1 MFLYII
7 KRAGFNLGV
16 MVVVVTLTF
25 FLMRLLP
32 GDPFMFQRLNPE
44 IKANLY
50 AKHGLDQPVARQYL
64 DYLAALGRFDLGES
78 LKYPGRSV
86 NEIIAESFPVSAAV
100 GFLALVLAVVLGVAL
115 GVLAGVWQSRW
126 PDRLVLACSTLGLSI
141 PNFALGAGLVYIFA
155 LKLKIFPVAMLE
167 KPIDLVLPVL
177 TLAVWPAAV
186 ITRLI
191 RTEIIEV
198 LKKDYILAAMVRGL
212 GPASVVLRHALPNAL
227 PAVIHYSGPLAATL
241 LTGSFI
247 VEKIFALPGL
257 GQYYITSIGN
267 RDYNLVAGITIF
279 YTFVLLVATFLTDLL
294 AFSMNPQS
302 RIRNES

>member
-1 MFLYII
+1 MLVYIL

-16 MVVVVTLTF
+16 MLVVVTLTF
-25 FLMRLLP
+25 FLMHLLP
-32 GDPFMFQRLNPE
+32 GDPFMSQRLNPE

-64 DYLAALGRFDLGES
+64 DYLSALARFDLGES
-78 LKYPGRSV
+78 LKYPGRTV

-100 GFLALVLAVVLGVAL
+100 GILALVLALVLGVTL

-126 PDRLVLACSTLGLSI
+126 PDRLILAFSTLGLSI
-141 PNFALGAGLVYIFA
+141 PNFALGAGLVYLFA

-177 TLAVWPAAV
+177 TLAAWPAAV

-191 RTEIIEV
+191 RTEMIEV
-198 LKKDYILAAMVRGL
+198 LKRDYIIAAMVRGL
-212 GPASVVLRHALPNAL
+212 DPARVILRHALPNAL

-294 AFSMNPQS
+294 AFSMNPQL
-302 RIRNES
+302 RYRNGS

>member
-1 MFLYII
+1 MLVYIL

-16 MVVVVTLTF
+16 MLVVVTLTF
-25 FLMRLLP
+25 FLMHLLP
-32 GDPFMFQRLNPE
+32 GDPFMSQRLNPE

-64 DYLAALGRFDLGES
+64 DYLSALARFDLGES
-78 LKYPGRSV
+78 LKYPGRTV

-100 GFLALVLAVVLGVAL
+100 GILALVLALVLGVTL

-126 PDRLVLACSTLGLSI
+126 PDRLILAFSTLGLSI
-141 PNFALGAGLVYIFA
+141 PNFALGAGLVYLFA

-177 TLAVWPAAV
+177 TLAAWPAAV

-191 RTEIIEV
+191 RTEMIEV
-198 LKKDYILAAMVRGL
+198 LKRDYIIAAMVRGL
-212 GPASVVLRHALPNAL
+212 DPARVILRHALPNAL

-247 VEKIFALPGL
+247 VEKYLRCRDWGNT
-257 GQYYITSIGN
+257 TS
-267 RDYNLVAGITIF
+267 R
-279 YTFVLLVATFLTDLL
+279 
-294 AFSMNPQS
+294 P
-302 RIRNES
+302 

>member
-1 MFLYII
+1 MLVYIL

-16 MVVVVTLTF
+16 MLVVVTLTF
-25 FLMRLLP
+25 FLMHLLP
-32 GDPFMFQRLNPE
+32 GDPFMSQRLNPE

-64 DYLAALGRFDLGES
+64 DYLSALARFDLGES
-78 LKYPGRSV
+78 LKYPGRTV

-100 GFLALVLAVVLGVAL
+100 GILALVLALVLGVTL

-126 PDRLVLACSTLGLSI
+126 PDRLILAFSTLGLSI
-141 PNFALGAGLVYIFA
+141 PNFALGAGLVYLFA

-177 TLAVWPAAV
+177 TLAAWPAAV

-191 RTEIIEV
+191 RTEMIEV
-198 LKKDYILAAMVRGL
+198 LKRDYIIAAMVRGL
-212 GPASVVLRHALPNAL
+212 NPARVILRHALPNAL

-294 AFSMNPQS
+294 AFSMNPQL
-302 RIRNES
+302 RYRNGS

>member
-1 MFLYII
+1 MLVYIL

-16 MVVVVTLTF
+16 MLVVVTLTF
-25 FLMRLLP
+25 FLMHLLP
-32 GDPFMFQRLNPE
+32 GDPFMSQRLNPE

-64 DYLAALGRFDLGES
+64 DYLSALARFDLGES
-78 LKYPGRSV
+78 LKYPGRTV

-100 GFLALVLAVVLGVAL
+100 GILALVLALVLGVTL

-126 PDRLVLACSTLGLSI
+126 PDRLILAFSTLGLSI
-141 PNFALGAGLVYIFA
+141 PNFALGAGLVYLFA

-177 TLAVWPAAV
+177 TLAAWPAAV

-191 RTEIIEV
+191 RTEMIEV
-198 LKKDYILAAMVRGL
+198 LKRDYIIAAMVRGL
-212 GPASVVLRHALPNAL
+212 DPARVILRHALPNAL

-241 LTGSFI
+241 LTGSFV

-294 AFSMNPQS
+294 AFSMNPQL
-302 RIRNES
+302 RYRNGS

>member
-1 MFLYII
+1 MLTYIL

-32 GDPFMFQRLNPE
+32 GDPFMSQRLNPE
-44 IKANLY
+44 IKENLY
-50 AKHGLDQPVARQYL
+50 AKYGLDQPVSKQYL
-64 DYLAALGRFDLGES
+64 DYLAALARFDLGES
-78 LKYPGRSV
+78 LKYPGRTV

-100 GFLALVLAVVLGVAL
+100 GFLALVLALVLGVAL

-126 PDRLVLACSTLGLSI
+126 PDRLILACSTLGLSI
-141 PNFALGAGLVYIFA
+141 PNFALGAGLVYVFA
-155 LKLKIFPVAMLE
+155 LKLKILPVAMLE
-167 KPIDLVLPVL
+167 RPVDLVLPVL
-177 TLAVWPAAV
+177 TLAAWPAAV

-191 RTEIIEV
+191 RTEMIEV
-198 LKKDYILAAMVRGL
+198 LKKDYIFAAMVRGL

-279 YTFVLLVATFLTDLL
+279 YTFVLLISTFLTDLL
-294 AFSMNPQS
+294 AFSMNPQC
-302 RIRNES
+302 RYRNES